1 MILMN
6 EKFKSDF
13 DQIKASPEL
22 KNQTLNH
29 IYRQRNTKRRRSY
42 FSKAVLSSLAIFL
55 AVFLSF
61 NYFNKAQAVMALSL
75 DGDLAVEME
84 VDSDNDVIKIS
95 GYDDSSE
102 ELINAQDY
110 LSANYLDVINSLQGK
125 VTNPLAITVM
135 YFNDNAQVDSS
146 LAGVAFSEQF
156 NYQEAHR
163 YNMTFGKYQACMKLA
178 QLSDEFDIE
187 DCINLSYNQVQM
199 QIKNQEQHQN
209 GNGAPNGNS
218 DSGDGNSN
226 QNQNAQGNG
235 TNGGPSQNSNGH

>member
-1 MILMN
+1 MN

-22 KNQTLNH
+22 KNQTLNQ
-29 IYRQRNTKRRRSY
+29 IYRQTSPRRRRSY

-84 VDSDNDVIKIS
+84 VDSDNGVIKIS

-110 LSANYLDVINSLQGK
+110 LSANYLDVISSLQGK
-125 VTNPLAITVM
+125 VVNPLAITVV
-135 YFNDNAQVDSS
+135 YFNDNAKIDSS
-146 LAGVAFSEQF
+146 LTGVTFFEQF

-163 YNMTFGKYQACMKLA
+163 YNMTFGKYQACMRLA

-187 DCINLSYNQVQM
+187 DCIGLSYNQVQM

-209 GNGAPNGNS
+209 GNDNPNVNS

-226 QNQNAQGNG
+226 QNAQGNG
-235 TNGGPSQNSNGH
+235 TNSGSNKNSNGH